1 MKRRGTKGLGVGLS
15 VCHFYH
21 FEVVVGCFGIGNDGK
36 QWHLGIDVPF
46 LFLLGF
52 SATQRSDGADNS

>member
-1 MKRRGTKGLGVGLS
+1 VGLS

-21 FEVVVGCFGIGNDGK
+21 LEVVVGCFGIGNDGK